1 MGVFAK
7 RDDEIVHQKAVGAGD
22 FVVCTYGLRK
32 AAQDEKAIRGK
43 FARVFCRRIITR
55 RKSVRKHLNKSR
67 TRLFLKTPQHFSFA
81 GRDKA
86 GNRDHAFSRFFDYV
100 VYRFVVFLDS
110 FLSREPN
117 WEEKGRCEE
126 REVTDGIPNA
136 IIGENRMVDIAA
148 PDESVGVALFPERA
162 GGIELN
168 VAPKRLKLTRRKG
181 EHKPEA
187 GGEWSNGTG
196 LPPRAPHKE
205 QPSSSTGFGA
215 EPRLIAGQPRLID
228 EAIEFVYPAND
239 IEGGSFV
246 VIYNKEQ
253 VDMVGHYDEI
263 GRGYRFVARMGRAPY
278 FGDNFANRR
287 ERYRAVFIDARE
299 DSSSLFRTD
308 CNKEEFSAAL
318 MEIQFHN
325 IIIANWRG

>member
-43 FARVFCRRIITR
+43 FPRVFCRRIITR
-55 RKSVRKHLNKSR
+55 RKSVMKHLNKSR

-168 VAPKRLKLTRRKG
+168 ITSKRLKLTRRKG

-187 GGEWSNGTG
+187 GGKETGLRRNGTG
-196 LPPRAPHKE
+196 LCP
-205 QPSSSTGFGA
+205 
-215 EPRLIAGQPRLID
+215 EPRSGRGLLLMRGLGWQPRLID

-253 VDMVGHYDEI
+253 VDMVWHYDEI

-287 ERYRAVFIDARE
+287 EHNRAIFIDA
-299 DSSSLFRTD
+299 
-308 CNKEEFSAAL
+308 
-318 MEIQFHN
+318 
-325 IIIANWRG
+325 